1 MDSETIKAINNLSKR
16 INHIERKLEQFLL
29 DKQELSNEGIIE
41 LATIINTQDEAI
53 ADLAQTINEL
63 TQGK

>member
-1 MDSETIKAINNLSKR
+1 MDSKILKAINNLSKR
-16 INHIERKLEQFLL
+16 LNEVEKKLEQFLL

-53 ADLAQTINEL
+53 ADLAQTVSEL
-63 TQGK
+63 TQNK